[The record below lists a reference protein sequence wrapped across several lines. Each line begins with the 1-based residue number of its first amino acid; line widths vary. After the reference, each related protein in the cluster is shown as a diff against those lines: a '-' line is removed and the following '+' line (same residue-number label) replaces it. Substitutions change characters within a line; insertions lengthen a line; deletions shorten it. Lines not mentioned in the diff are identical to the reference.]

1 MKKEFEEIKKS
12 KYFKYIVAFGIIKKV
27 ILLIL
32 LLIPLLSFGQE
43 YTTSDGV
50 LLSELNERYII
61 VSKARVYNK
70 NTTVSL
76 EYGQELTGKLSG
88 SSIKLNGK
96 NAKFPSVLN
105 IINLLKNYEVVEAI
119 NSEYDIQYLLRFKA
133 YKK

>member
-1 MKKEFEEIKKS
+1 MKK
-12 KYFKYIVAFGIIKKV
+12 
-27 ILLIL
+27 LIL
-32 LLIPLLSFGQE
+32 LLLFIPLVSFGQE
-43 YTTSDGV
+43 YTTNDGV

-105 IINLLKNYEVVEAI
+105 IINLLKNYEVVEVI